1 MIKFTP
7 YFYEF
12 KDMLLNSSIPI
23 EYRAIFLEDKTFAT
37 AWRKRYNYNMYED
50 TEYNP
55 NTWYGWESGLS
66 YILQNVTIRNIAT
79 IMDMDLQHPEISP
92 ADLIVALI
100 LWGRGIAIV
109 KKVVELNDHIPEYAE
124 FKKLIDETKRWKK
137 VKETLPPKPIYA
149 LR

>member
-23 EYRAIFLEDKTFAT
+23 EFRAIFLEDKTFAF
-37 AWRKRYNYNMYED
+37 AWRKRYNYHMYED

-55 NTWYGWESGLS
+55 NTWYGWKSGLS
-66 YILQNVTIRNIAT
+66 YILKNVTIRDIAT
-79 IMDMDLQHPEISP
+79 VMDMDLQHPEISP

-109 KKVVELNDHIPEYAE
+109 NKVVELNAHIPEYEE
-124 FKKLIDETKRWKK
+124 FKKLIDETKRWRK
-137 VKETLPPKPIYA
+137 VKNKLPKKPVYG